1 MPHKGE
7 VPVIHITDFS
17 GIFEFQ
23 HALNREHNI
32 DVPVG
37 IRVVVIVVG
46 YVKICG
52 RGICRNFSEC
62 RIPFRVVHIK
72 GMLGPEMNAA
82 GGNQ

>member
-23 HALNREHNI
+23 YTFNRKHNI

-37 IRVVVIVVG
+37 ILMVVIVVG

-52 RGICRNFSEC
+52 RGIC
-62 RIPFRVVHIK
+62 
-72 GMLGPEMNAA
+72 
-82 GGNQ
+82 